1 MHFQL
6 MSTDDGSLSCLDF
19 ETGELSHNRA
29 GAYTEAL
36 QNYILPSLLLEKVKN
51 TDYIKVL
58 DVCYGMGYNSWTLV
72 NEVLKQGNVAQRTGM
87 KPLTLSI
94 VGIEKHPEVIH
105 FLPHVFKHPTFDD
118 LRNKLSQSEH
128 NIYYRTLMGTFYT
141 KVGMPDGL
149 SIMFNLTDWFRLEFT
164 LWVDDIRCRVP
175 KIGADFDAIF
185 HDPFSPQKMPELW
198 SEDLFRHYHHALK
211 KKQGLM
217 LTYSTAAAVRGG
229 LMEAGFQVLKTQG
242 VGKKAGSTLALTST
256 TSRAINE
263 ELTIPLASWEVAYL
277 QSRAGLPYRDA
288 GLQQSRQQIIEQ
300 RKMEQEA
307 SDRPSGA
314 NALKQKPRYL
324 HNP

>member
-1 MHFQL
+1 
-6 MSTDDGSLSCLDF
+6 
-19 ETGELSHNRA
+19 
-29 GAYTEAL
+29 
-36 QNYILPSLLLEKVKN
+36 
-51 TDYIKVL
+51 
-58 DVCYGMGYNSWTLV
+58 
-72 NEVLKQGNVAQRTGM
+72 
-87 KPLTLSI
+87 
-94 VGIEKHPEVIH
+94 
-105 FLPHVFKHPTFDD
+105 
-118 LRNKLSQSEH
+118 
-128 NIYYRTLMGTFYT
+128 MGTFYT

-314 NALKQKPRYL
+314 NTLKQKPRYL